1 MTLFQG
7 GVPTDVDV
15 TEIRKAWPNIKPGDE
30 IGYDDVSAV
39 IKVPVG
45 AHRFRT
51 VTSRWRRM
59 HERITSEIIA
69 CDPTKRAFVVLA
81 PSGRVGYVE
90 ARDKSIARQN
100 RRNFGRAAATKR
112 DGLTEA
118 EIAALDFVTT
128 RSGAVLLALKAN
140 ARKQLTEPTVL
151 ATAKED

>member
-15 TEIRKAWPNIKPGDE
+15 AEIRKAWPSIKPGDE

-39 IKVPVG
+39 IKVPVE

-51 VTSRWRRM
+51 VTTRWRRM

-69 CDPTKRAFVVLA
+69 CDPTRRAFVVLA
-81 PSGRVGYVE
+81 PSGRVGMVE
-90 ARDKSIARQN
+90 AKDKSLAKQN

-112 DGLTEA
+112 DDLTAA
-118 EIAALDFVTT
+118 ELAALDYVTT
-128 RSGAVLLALKAN
+128 RSGAVLLALKSN
-140 ARKQLTEPTVL
+140 ARKQLTEPTL
-151 ATAKED
+151 ALAKED

>member
-1 MTLFQG
+1 MTIFNG

-15 TEIRKAWPNIKPGDE
+15 SEIRKTWPDIKPGDE
-30 IGYDDVSAV
+30 ISYDEIAAV
-39 IKVPVG
+39 IHVPIG

-69 CDPTKRAFVVLA
+69 CDPTKRAFVVLP
-81 PSGRVGYVE
+81 PSGRVGLVE
-90 ARDKSIARQN
+90 SRDKSLARQN
-100 RRNFGRAAATKR
+100 RRNFTRAAATKR
-112 DGLTEA
+112 ESLSAA

-140 ARKQLTEPTVL
+140 ARKKLTEPVL
-151 ATAKED
+151 APKKED